1 MAIALDPSICT
12 RRSRHHVEI
21 EIASEVTRGM
31 TVVDEIGVTN
41 KPPNADICWAMDA
54 RRWKEMLYG
63 LLR

>member
-1 MAIALDPSICT
+1 MSIALDPTICT
-12 RRSRHHVEI
+12 RRSRNHVEI

-41 KPPNADICWAMDA
+41 KPPIADICWAMDA